1 MKTTLSKLILKLA
14 YALVLSSGLTGFA
27 QAHEVLPT
35 IGDLNSADGQVT
47 LDMRIN
53 LEALLSGIDLD
64 EVADTN
70 DAENAS
76 NYDSLRALPPQKIIA
91 RAPELLAQWNALPIL
106 RGDGEPVA
114 LETVALT
121 IPEGVNEE
129 LPRIAEWSLQAT
141 LPQDTRGLVVAWP
154 DGAGAFVLRQQGV
167 ETPYTGYLEGG
178 VESPEILLEGG
189 GQQSAWEAFATY
201 IPVGFDHILPKG
213 LDHILFVLGLFF
225 LSTQLR
231 PLIWQVTAFTA
242 AHTVTLALG
251 ALGWVSVPGSIVE
264 PLIAASIVYVAVE
277 NIFLAGLSPWRP
289 LVIFGFGLLHGLGF
303 ASVLGEFGLPDDQ
316 FIPALI
322 GFNVGVE
329 VGQLTVI
336 AVMFLCV
343 WQALR
348 VMRGQGDP
356 RAAKGLY
363 VALAVIA
370 LALCIIPMP
379 AVARLLEAPV
389 AVFMIPL
396 ALIFTGCFLSVQFRQ
411 VVAPYRRFVAIPA
424 SVAIAVI
431 GAYWFVERVFL

>member
-1 MKTTLSKLILKLA
+1 MITTFYKLILKLA
-14 YALVLSSGLTGFA
+14 YALVLSSGMAGLA
-27 QAHEVLPT
+27 QAHEVVPT
-35 IGDLNSADGQVT
+35 IADVQSSDAQVT
-47 LDMRIN
+47 LDLRVN
-53 LEALLSGIDLD
+53 LEALMSGIDLD
-64 EVADTN
+64 AVADTN

-76 NYDSLRALPPQKIIA
+76 DYDSLRALPADEVAA
-91 RAPELLAQWNALPIL
+91 RAPELLAQWNALPLL
-106 RGDGEPVA
+106 RADGEPVA
-114 LETVALT
+114 LEAVALT
-121 IPEGVNEE
+121 LPEDVNPE
-129 LPRIAEWSLQAT
+129 LPRIAEWSLQGT
-141 LPQDTRGLVVAWP
+141 VPQDTRGLVVSWP
-154 DGAGAFVLRQQGV
+154 DGSGALVLRQQGV
-167 ETPYTGYLEGG
+167 ENPYTGYLDGG
-178 VESPEILLEGG
+178 AESPEILLAGG
-189 GQQSAWEAFATY
+189 GQQSAWEAFASY

-225 LSTQLR
+225 LSTHLR

-242 AHTVTLALG
+242 AHTGTLALG
-251 ALGWVSVPGSIVE
+251 ALGWVTVPGSIVE

-303 ASVLGEFGLPDDQ
+303 ASVLGEFGLPQDQ

-322 GFNVGVE
+322 GFNIGVE
-329 VGQLTVI
+329 IGQLTVI

-363 VALAVIA
+363 VALTVIA
-370 LALCIIPMP
+370 LALCIVPMP
-379 AVARLLEAPV
+379 AVAALLEAPV
-389 AVFMIPL
+389 PVFLIPL
-396 ALIFTGCFLSVQFRQ
+396 ALVFTGCFLSVQFRQ
-411 VVAPYRRFVAIPA
+411 VAAPYRRFVAIPA